1 MSVESSTPTLTHAG
15 DPGHAV
21 GTIDDHGHGHDGHG
35 LVAHHFEDAPQQ
47 REAALL
53 GMWTFLATEVLFFG
67 GLFTAY
73 VVYRWKAPVQVGLAS
88 HHLNVLF
95 GCVNTCVLLV
105 SSFLV
110 ALAVS
115 EAQRGNARKV
125 VQLLIGTI
133 VLGVLFLG
141 IKGVE
146 WVIDYQEGLVPFAG
160 NWAIPG
166 HDIESME
173 KLGVDSSQ
181 FSLYKIFWVLYFFMT
196 GLHGVHVIVGLGIF
210 AVVAATV
217 WRKRNTGGFVNMV
230 EVTGLYWH
238 FVDIVWVFLYPL
250 LYLIDRH
257 GIGGGH

>member
-1 MSVESSTPTLTHAG
+1 MSVESPPVRDAHDAAHVPHG
-15 DPGHAV
+15 G
-21 GTIDDHGHGHDGHG
+21 GHGHGHGHG
-35 LVAHHFEDAPQQ
+35 DVAHQFDDASQQ

-53 GMWTFLATEVLFFG
+53 GMWSFLATEVLFFG
-67 GLFTAY
+67 GLITAY
-73 VVYRWKAPVQVGLAS
+73 VVYRWAAPVQVGLAS
-88 HHLNVLF
+88 HHLNVAL

-115 EAQRGNARKV
+115 EAQRGNARRV

-133 VLGVLFLG
+133 VLGVAFLG
-141 IKGVE
+141 IKAVE
-146 WVIDYQEGLVPFAG
+146 WVTDYHEGLIPFAS
-160 NWAIPG
+160 NWAIPA
-166 HDIESME
+166 HDLEAMAASP
-173 KLGVDSSQ
+173 GVEPNRIP
-181 FSLYKIFWVLYFFMT
+181 LYKLFWVLYFFMT
-196 GLHGVHVIVGLGIF
+196 GLHGVHVIIGLVVFAIVA
-210 AVVAATV
+210 AVV
-217 WRKRNTGGFVNMV
+217 WRRRNSRNFVNMV